1 MTKMR
6 GRQADDPGRDPPAAA
21 PKSSSSV
28 RGVDDPS
35 TSSDL
40 ALTTLDLQIADGV
53 ATLTLDRPE
62 VHNAFNPAMTAELGR
77 VWHALRDDDSV
88 RAIVLTG
95 RGDRAFCTGMD
106 RSEVEFGFDPL
117 AYDDPGQLI
126 GPKSRGCWKPVI
138 AAINGM
144 ACGGAF
150 YMLAEAD
157 IILAAEHATFF
168 DPHVTLGMVAAFE
181 PILMLRR
188 IPFGDVLRMTL
199 VGSHERVSATTAQTM
214 GLVSEVF
221 PKDELLTSAQQL
233 AGVIASQP
241 PKAVQASLRTL
252 WAAKDMTVAQATDLG
267 NIFLQIGTSI
277 DALNE
282 GQASFTSGE
291 RIKPR
296 IR

>member
-1 MTKMR
+1 MDEQTKN
-6 GRQADDPGRDPPAAA
+6 
-21 PKSSSSV
+21 
-28 RGVDDPS
+28 
-35 TSSDL
+35 SDL
-40 ALTTLDLQIADGV
+40 ALNTLDLQIADGV

-62 VHNAFNPAMTAELGR
+62 VHNAFNPAMVAELGR
-77 VWHALRDDDSV
+77 VWHALRDDDGV

-106 RSEVEFGFDPL
+106 RSEVEFAFDPL
-117 AYDDPGQLI
+117 AYDDPGQII

-150 YMLAEAD
+150 YMLGEAD
-157 IILAAEHATFF
+157 IIVAADHATFF

-188 IPFGDVLRMTL
+188 IPFGDVIRMTL
-199 VGSHERVSATTAQTM
+199 VGSHERVSAATAQTM
-214 GLVSEVF
+214 GLVSEVL
-221 PKDELLTSAQQL
+221 PKEELLASAQAL
-233 AGVIASQP
+233 ARVIASQP
-241 PKAVQASLRTL
+241 PKAVQASLRTV

-277 DALNE
+277 DALEE

>member
-1 MTKMR
+1 MWR
-6 GRQADDPGRDPPAAA
+6 AASSRDPPTS
-21 PKSSSSV
+21 PRRSSSSV
-28 RGVDDPS
+28 HRVDEQKHNA
-35 TSSDL
+35 DL

-62 VHNAFNPAMTAELGR
+62 VHNAFNPAMVSELAR
-77 VWHALRDDDSV
+77 VWHALRENDDV

-95 RGDRAFCTGMD
+95 RGERAFCTGMD
-106 RSEVEFGFDPL
+106 RSEVEFAFDPL

-126 GPKSRGCWKPVI
+126 GPKSRGVWKPII

-188 IPFGDVLRMTL
+188 IPFGDVVRMTL
-199 VGSHERVSATTAQTM
+199 VGSHERVSAATAQSM

-221 PKDELLTSAQQL
+221 PKDDLLAAAQQL
-233 AGVIASQP
+233 ARVIASQP
-241 PKAVQASLRTL
+241 PKAVQASLRTV

-277 DALNE
+277 DALEE